1 MNRFDG
7 KYYWID
13 EPLAFQKTSI
23 GESFPRAS
31 ITLYDTII
39 SLMPEPEHNQFIKTF
54 PIHVADNILE
64 LYRESNNQGEF
75 KIIKTGQGKQSR
87 YEVIYIPETAKV
99 EVITTRII
107 INPIMELDVNE

>member
-7 KYYWID
+7 KFYWID
-13 EPLAFQKTSI
+13 DPLAFQRTSI

-31 ITLYDTII
+31 ITLYDTRI
-39 SLMPEPEHNQFIKTF
+39 SLKPEPEHNQFIKTF
-54 PIHVADNILE
+54 PIHIADNILE
-64 LYRESNNQGEF
+64 LYKLSNNQGEF

-87 YEVIYIPETAKV
+87 YQVTHIPKV
-99 EVITTRII
+99 EVITPRII